1 MARSYGGNRGGDS
14 VRRRTPN
21 TTDENLPP
29 QARANVER
37 ANRQGGESVGNAV
50 ATLMNSGGG
59 EVRVKATDTVG
70 LGSLSKFMSNPIL
83 EGENGGAAALI
94 NGELKVF
101 DAKGKEVKFG
111 DTVTAMVTQNGISV
125 KMMDSLG
132 RFMPPKGKAELNPE
146 ITAGVLEAFYAQKG
160 ASEAKFRADLAGAVQ
175 PDGSIKVPA
184 AGLSL
189 GDKPGNLNDYIKVAG
204 TGRTSAEKDTAYFKQ
219 RARDLGIGGLND

>member
-1 MARSYGGNRGGDS
+1 MARSYGGKGGES

-37 ANRQGGESVGNAV
+37 ANRQGGEAVGNAV
-50 ATLMNSGGG
+50 ATLQNSGGG
-59 EVRVKATDTVG
+59 EVRVKASDTVG
-70 LGSLSKFMSNPIL
+70 LASLSKFMANPIL
-83 EGENGGAAALI
+83 EGEKGGAAALI

-132 RFMPPKGKAELNPE
+132 RFMPPKGKAEISPE
-146 ITAGVLEAFYAQKG
+146 VTAGVLEAFYAQKG
-160 ASEAKFRADLAGAVQ
+160 AAEAQFRADLAGAVQ

-184 AGLSL
+184 GGLSL

-204 TGRTSAEKDTAYFKQ
+204 TGRTKDEKDAAYFKQ
-219 RARDLGIGGLND
+219 RARELGIEGLND